1 MNKIALVSRIL
12 MGLGF
17 VVFGLNGFF
26 QFLPQPPLPEGSM
39 KFLGGLMAAPY
50 FFPLLKGTEVLM
62 GLLLLANRLVPF
74 ALVVLSPIVIHIFLF
89 HAFLAP
95 DGMIVPIL
103 FVVMQILIAY
113 DRRESFAGLFK

>member
-1 MNKIALVSRIL
+1 MNKAALVSRIL

-62 GLLLLANRLVPF
+62 GLLLLANRFVPF

-103 FVVMQILIAY
+103 FVAMQILIAY
-113 DRRESFAGLFK
+113 DRREAFAGLFK

>member
-1 MNKIALVSRIL
+1 MNKVALISRIL

-62 GLLLLANRLVPF
+62 GLLLLANRFVPF

-103 FVVMQILIAY
+103 FVAMQILIAY